1 MSTLCFHG
9 FPSLNL
15 LVQIIVKLPK
25 TLMDFPLDSPIYGA
39 SKKVLFKL
47 VSKLWFENV
56 TRTPIFRS
64 KL

>member
-25 TLMDFPLDSPIYGA
+25 TLMDFTLDSSIYCA
-39 SKKVLFKL
+39 SNKVLFEL
-47 VSKLWFENV
+47 VSKPWFENV
-56 TRTPIFRS
+56 TITPII
-64 KL
+64 